1 MKQKEI
7 LHFKKM
13 NNFHKLTSSTKKYLY
28 IILFSAFIIKI
39 FLVFTLPAEIRS
51 DSLDYQNIAIN
62 IAKFGEYAFEPGK
75 PTANFSCGYPL
86 FLAGIYKLFGSD
98 QTPVRLVNSFLEI
111 ITVIFFFLICLKF
124 FDEKWSLIALTIF
137 AFFPSNILF
146 SQTVL
151 TEPVFGMLA
160 VILLYYCLN
169 EQINNKI
176 FFIGLIW
183 GYAVLIRSS
192 FSLSIF
198 LMLIFIFKYRQE
210 LFEGFKIKRMKRV
223 FQYSFLFLFG
233 LSIVITPWLIRNKI
247 VLNTFTI
254 ATQGGFTF
262 WSGSNPNATGT
273 WYYKIEESNPMF
285 DIKDEVE
292 RDKAFYKEGI
302 NYALSNPHKFII
314 TGFKKIG
321 YLFSSER
328 LILLYFTQGDAA
340 GKTSTDVY
348 KSINPFLTALV
359 NIPYFTVML
368 MGIWGLLAF
377 KKKTFFL
384 YGFIITWMI
393 TFFLFVALARYHYV
407 LIPFFVLGTAKL
419 LSEGK
424 SIWNELNIIKKIIAI
439 VFNLFLLG
447 IWTSEFYLMYK

>member
-1 MKQKEI
+1 
-7 LHFKKM
+7 M
-13 NNFHKLTSSTKKYLY
+13 NNFQKLAPQTKKYFYL
-28 IILFSAFIIKI
+28 ILFSAFVLKIILI
-39 FLVFTLPAEIRS
+39 FTLPAEIRS
-51 DSLDYQNIAIN
+51 DSLDYHRIAIN
-62 IAKFGEYAFEPGK
+62 LEKFGEYAFEPGK

-86 FLAGIYKLFGSD
+86 FLAGVYKLFGTEQSA
-98 QTPVRLVNSFLEI
+98 VRFVNSLLEI
-111 ITVIFFFLICLKF
+111 ITGLFFFLICLKF
-124 FDEKWSLIALTIF
+124 FDEKFSLIALVIF
-137 AFFPSNILF
+137 ALFPSNILF

-151 TEPVFGMLA
+151 TEPVFGMFA
-160 VILLYYCLN
+160 VILLFFCLN
-169 EQINNKI
+169 QNINNKI

-192 FSLSIF
+192 FSLSVV
-198 LMLIFIFKYRQE
+198 LMLIFIFKYKQE
-210 LFEGFKIKRMKRV
+210 LFEGFKTKRLKKA

-233 LSIVITPWLIRNKI
+233 LSIVIAPWLIRNKI

-273 WYYKIEESNPMF
+273 WYFKIEESNPMF
-285 DIKDEVE
+285 NIDNEVE

-302 NYALSNPHKFII
+302 NYALRNPHKFFI

-328 LILLYFTQGDAA
+328 LILLYFTNIDDT
-340 GKTSTDVY
+340 GKTSTQVY
-348 KSINPFLTALV
+348 KSINPFFIALV
-359 NIPYFTVML
+359 NIPYFVVML
-368 MGIWGLLAF
+368 LGIWGLLAF

-407 LIPFFVLGTAKL
+407 LIPFFILGTVNL
-419 LSEGK
+419 FYLGK
-424 SIWNELNIIKKIIAI
+424 SVWNSLSLIKKIIAI
-439 VFNLFLLG
+439 CFNLFLLG
-447 IWTSEFYLMYK
+447 VWISEFYLMYK

>member
-1 MKQKEI
+1 MTN
-7 LHFKKM
+7 FK
-13 NNFHKLTSSTKKYLY
+13 NLSSTQKKYFYL
-28 IILFSAFIIKI
+28 ILLSALIIKI

-51 DSLDYQNIAIN
+51 DSLDYHKIAVN
-62 IAKFGEYAFEPGK
+62 LVKFGEYSFDTGK

-86 FLAGIYKLFGSD
+86 FLAGVYKLFGAE
-98 QTPVRLVNSFLEI
+98 QAWVRIVNSFLEI
-111 ITVIFFFLICLKF
+111 ITGIFFFLICLKF
-124 FDEKWSLIALTIF
+124 FDEKWSLISLTIF
-137 AFFPSNILF
+137 TFLPSNILF

-160 VILLYYCLN
+160 IILLYYCIK
-169 EQINNKI
+169 EEINYKI

-192 FSLSIF
+192 FSLSVF
-198 LMLIFIFKYRQE
+198 LMLIYIFKNRRQ
-210 LFEGFKIKRMKRV
+210 LFEGFKTKRTKRV
-223 FQYSFLFLFG
+223 FQYSLLFLLG
-233 LSIVITPWLIRNKI
+233 LALVIAPWLIRNKV

-285 DIKDEVE
+285 NITNEVE

-302 NYALSNPHKFII
+302 DYAFHNPHKFVI

-328 LILLYFTQGDAA
+328 LILLYFTTGDST

-348 KSINPFLTALV
+348 KSINPFLIALV
-359 NIPYFTVML
+359 NFPYFAIML
-368 MGIWGLLAF
+368 MGVWGLLAF
-377 KKKTFFL
+377 NKYKFFL

-393 TFFLFVALARYHYV
+393 TFFFFVALARYHYV
-407 LIPFFVLGTAKL
+407 LVPFFVFGTVKL
-419 LSEGK
+419 LMDGK
-424 SIWNELNIIKKIIAI
+424 MLWKELSVPKKIFGIA
-439 VFNLFLLG
+439 FNLFLLG
-447 IWTSEFYLMYK
+447 VWVSEFYLMYK

>member
-1 MKQKEI
+1 MTN
-7 LHFKKM
+7 FK
-13 NNFHKLTSSTKKYLY
+13 NLSSSQKKYLY
-28 IILFSAFIIKI
+28 LIILSALIIKI

-51 DSLDYQNIAIN
+51 DSLDYHTIAVN
-62 IAKFGEYAFEPGK
+62 LVKFGEYSFEAGK

-86 FLAGIYKLFGSD
+86 FLAGVYKLFGQE
-98 QTPVRLVNSFLEI
+98 QTWVRLVNSLFEV
-111 ITVIFFFLICLKF
+111 ITGIFFFLLSLKL
-124 FDEKWSLIALTIF
+124 FDEKWSLISLAIF
-137 AFFPSNILF
+137 TFLPSNILF

-151 TEPVFGMLA
+151 TEPIFGMLA

-169 EQINNKI
+169 EKINNKI
-176 FFIGLIW
+176 FFAGLIW

-198 LMLIFIFKYRQE
+198 LMLIFIFINRQQ
-210 LFEGFKIKRMKRV
+210 LFEGFKTKRTKRV
-223 FQYSFLFLFG
+223 LQYSILFLLG
-233 LSIVITPWLIRNKI
+233 LAIVIAPWLIRNKI
-247 VLNTFTI
+247 VLGTFTI

-285 DIKDEVE
+285 NITDEVE
-292 RDKAFYKEGI
+292 KDKAFYKEGI
-302 NYALSNPHKFII
+302 EYALHNPHKFII

-328 LILLYFTQGDAA
+328 LILLYFTNSSGAE

-348 KSINPFLTALV
+348 KSINPFLIALV
-359 NIPYFTVML
+359 NIPYFAVML
-368 MGIWGLLAF
+368 MGTWGLLAF
-377 KKKTFFL
+377 KKKKFFI

-407 LIPFFVLGTAKL
+407 LVPFFVLGMVKL

-424 SIWNELNIIKKIIAI
+424 ALWVELSLPKKIFGV

-447 IWTSEFYLMYK
+447 VWASEFYLLYK

>member
-1 MKQKEI
+1 MTN
-7 LHFKKM
+7 FKK
-13 NNFHKLTSSTKKYLY
+13 LSSSQKKYFYL
-28 IILFSAFIIKI
+28 ILLSALIIKI

-51 DSLDYQNIAIN
+51 DSLDYHRIAVNIV
-62 IAKFGEYAFEPGK
+62 KLGEYSFESGK
-75 PTANFSCGYPL
+75 PTGNFSCGYPL
-86 FLAGIYKLFGSD
+86 FLAGVYKLFGTEQSW
-98 QTPVRLVNSFLEI
+98 VRVVNSLLEV
-111 ITVIFFFLICLKF
+111 ITGIFFFLISLKF
-124 FDEKWSLIALTIF
+124 FDEKWSLISLAVFT
-137 AFFPSNILF
+137 FFPSNILF

-160 VILLYYCLN
+160 LILLYYCLN
-169 EQINNKI
+169 EEVNYKI

-198 LMLIFIFKYRQE
+198 LMLIYIFKNKRQ
-210 LFEGFKIKRMKRV
+210 LFEGFKTKRIKRV
-223 FQYSFLFLFG
+223 VQYSLLFLLG
-233 LSIVITPWLIRNKI
+233 LSLVIAPWLIRNKV
-247 VLNTFTI
+247 VLGTFTI

-285 DIKDEVE
+285 NITNEVE
-292 RDKAFYKEGI
+292 RDRAFYKEGI
-302 NYALSNPHKFII
+302 NYALHNPHKFII

-328 LILLYFTQGDAA
+328 LILLYFTQGDSS

-348 KSINPFLTALV
+348 KSINPLLIALV
-359 NIPYFTVML
+359 NIPYFAVML
-368 MGIWGLLAF
+368 MGVWGLLAF
-377 KKKTFFL
+377 RKKKFFL

-407 LIPFFVLGTAKL
+407 LIPFFVLGTVKL
-419 LSEGK
+419 LIDGK
-424 SIWNELNIIKKIIAI
+424 TLWMELSIPKKIFGMA
-439 VFNLFLLG
+439 FNLFLLG
-447 IWTSEFYLMYK
+447 VWASEFYLMYK

>member
-1 MKQKEI
+1 MTN
-7 LHFKKM
+7 FK
-13 NNFHKLTSSTKKYLY
+13 NLSFSQKKYFY
-28 IILFSAFIIKI
+28 SIILSALIIKI

-51 DSLDYQNIAIN
+51 DSLDYHRIAVN
-62 IAKFGEYAFEPGK
+62 LVKLGEYSFESGK

-86 FLAGIYKLFGSD
+86 FLAGVYEIFGTE
-98 QTPVRLVNSFLEI
+98 QIAVRLINSFLEI
-111 ITVIFFFLICLKF
+111 FTGIFFFLICLKL
-124 FDEKWSLIALTIF
+124 FDEKWSLIALAIF
-137 AFFPSNILF
+137 TFFPSNILF

-160 VILLYYCLN
+160 MVLLYYCLN
-169 EQINNKI
+169 ENINYKI

-183 GYAVLIRSS
+183 GYAILIRSS
-192 FSLSIF
+192 FSLSVF
-198 LMLIFIFKYRQE
+198 LMLIYIFKFRKQ
-210 LFEGFKIKRMKRV
+210 LFEGFKEKRIKRV
-223 FQYSFLFLFG
+223 VQYSVLFLLG
-233 LSIVITPWLIRNKI
+233 LVLVISPWLIRNKTT
-247 VLNTFTI
+247 LNTFTI

-285 DIKDEVE
+285 NISDEVE
-292 RDKAFYKEGI
+292 RDRVFYKEGI
-302 NYALSNPHKFII
+302 NYALKNPYKFII

-328 LILLYFTQGDAA
+328 LILLYFTKGDSG

-348 KSINPFLTALV
+348 KSINPFLIALI
-359 NIPYFTVML
+359 NIPYFAVML
-368 MGIWGLLAF
+368 MGAWGLLAF
-377 KKKTFFL
+377 KKKRFFL

-407 LIPFFVLGTAKL
+407 LIPFFVLGTVKL
-419 LSEGK
+419 LMDGK
-424 SIWNELNIIKKIIAI
+424 LIWKELSITKKIIAI

-447 IWTSEFYLMYK
+447 VWTSEFYLMYR